1 MVEFAVFNELSLPF
15 QNNIDIENK
24 FIDFFKLLKELEN
37 KNLTKIRMDKNFK
50 NYPEIIKNITFQQ
63 FFGQLHE
70 SVIKDR
76 LREFITN
83 GIIKIESPLIKIE
96 ENDEQNEI
104 LENEYFYKKES
115 TIGGLACCHIWDT
128 VAVSFQSNKEWN
140 KEKIVLQKQTIL
152 DEQEIN
158 IDIRHAS
165 KVEHLNS
172 HQKFFK
178 ELEEEKKLDITQN
191 NFWERKKEFFPKRIV
206 FCKEVE
212 KQIKDLDKRILQQV
226 VNILRNI
233 ETNKKL
239 ITDYKHSPESQSVK
253 NDDSLRRQRLF
264 TIENNKVFFE
274 NHIKSLPNANRIYF
288 LEQGDRIFI
297 GYIGK
302 HLPTK
307 KH

>member
-50 NYPEIIKNITFQQ
+50 NYPEIIKDITFQQ

-140 KEKIVLQKQTIL
+140 KEKIVLQKQTIS

-191 NFWERKKEFFPKRIV
+191 NFWERKKEFFPKKII
-206 FCKEVE
+206 FCKEIE
-212 KQIKDLDKRILQQV
+212 KQIKNIDKTIFEQAIS
-226 VNILRNI
+226 ILRDI

-239 ITDYKHSPESQSVK
+239 ITDYNHSPESKSVCTSKKLREMRIFTYK
-253 NDDSLRRQRLF
+253 NIKIQFD
-264 TIENNKVFFE
+264 
-274 NHIKSLPNANRIYF
+274 NHLKSLPNTNRMYF
-288 LEQGDRIFI
+288 LEHKNKIYI

-302 HLPTK
+302 HLPL
-307 KH
+307 

>member
-50 NYPEIIKNITFQQ
+50 NYPEIIKDITFQQ

-206 FCKEVE
+206 FCKEVK
-212 KQIKDLDKRILQQV
+212 KQIKNLDKTIFEQAIS
-226 VNILRNI
+226 ILRDI
-233 ETNKKL
+233 ETNKKKP
-239 ITDYKHSPESQSVK
+239 TDYDYSGEKETVK
-253 NDDSLRRQRLF
+253 TNPKMIAERKF
-264 TIENNKVFFE
+264 TINR
-274 NHIKSLPNANRIYF
+274 HSSL
-288 LEQGDRIFI
+288 
-297 GYIGK
+297 
-302 HLPTK
+302 TK
-307 KH
+307 A